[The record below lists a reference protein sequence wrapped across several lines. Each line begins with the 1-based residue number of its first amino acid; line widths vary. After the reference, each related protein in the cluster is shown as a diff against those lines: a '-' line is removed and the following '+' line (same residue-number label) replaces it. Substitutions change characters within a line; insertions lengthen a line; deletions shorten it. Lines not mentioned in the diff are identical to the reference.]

1 MSTENKMMPENAR
14 LAAVLADPDMIL
26 QFKTPSEKAQMA
38 AVQRKPELIGHL
50 PSATEKVQLVAV
62 LRSAESILLMHAP
75 SRRTCFMAV
84 EKMLGLDLLPEE
96 NVLDAAERLVLRM
109 KRDRNEGKPD
119 TAAIEEFLTEVK
131 PYKN

>member
-26 QFKTPSEKAQMA
+26 KFKTPSEKAQMA

-62 LRSAESILLMHAP
+62 LRSAESVLLMHAP

-84 EKMLGLDLLPEE
+84 EKMLDLDLLPEE